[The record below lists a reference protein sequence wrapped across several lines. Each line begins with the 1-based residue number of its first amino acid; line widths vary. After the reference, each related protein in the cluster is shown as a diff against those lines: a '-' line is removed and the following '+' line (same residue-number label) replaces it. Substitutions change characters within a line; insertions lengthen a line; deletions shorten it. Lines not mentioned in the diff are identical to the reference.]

1 LTRFIFYGVGFLIFK
16 EYCWF
21 GVGLMV
27 KFPSDEWAKAY
38 MKALNENRAYED
50 AALDWEGDFLF
61 VIDPD
66 DKLKQ
71 RTAIYLDLHHGKC
84 REAYV
89 LKSGE
94 EKKTSF
100 VIEAPY
106 SVWVR
111 VIKKEL
117 DAIRGLMTGKL
128 KLKGDMAKVMRYTK
142 AAQEMVNTTTAIQS
156 EFL

>member
-1 LTRFIFYGVGFLIFK
+1 
-16 EYCWF
+16 
-21 GVGLMV
+21 MV

-38 MKALNENRAYED
+38 MAALNENRAYED
-50 AALDWEGDFLF
+50 AASDWEGDFLF
-61 VIDPD
+61 VLDAD
-66 DKLKQ
+66 DRLKE
-71 RTAIYLDLHHGKC
+71 RTAIYIDLYHGKC
-84 REAYV
+84 RNAYL

-106 SVWVR
+106 GVWVR
-111 VIKKEL
+111 VIRKEL
-117 DAIRGLMTGKL
+117 DPIQGLMTGKL

-156 EFL
+156 EIL

>member
-1 LTRFIFYGVGFLIFK
+1 
-16 EYCWF
+16 
-21 GVGLMV
+21 MV
-27 KFPSDEWAKAY
+27 RFPSDAWAKAY

-50 AALDWEGDFLF
+50 SASDWEGDFLF
-61 VIDPD
+61 VLDAD
-66 DKLKQ
+66 DKLKE
-71 RTAIYLDLHHGKC
+71 RTAIYIDLYHGKC
-84 REAYV
+84 RDAYV
-89 LKSGE
+89 LKAGE
-94 EKKTSF
+94 EKKTNF

-117 DAIRGLMTGKL
+117 DPVQGLIMGRL
-128 KLKGDMAKVMRYTK
+128 KLKGDMAKVMKYTK